1 MQDGLGELPIRTKEL
16 NEAGRLQAE
25 GCHDLGLQ
33 PGLCQSVDSPGFS
46 FSSFGVRGPRSRVW
60 NSRSRGPR
68 SRVWNCESKVEGQV
82 SRVKGL
88 VNMPAKT
95 YFEAGQKRLIHH
107 IENLC
112 ETDSSSPL

>member
-60 NSRSRGPR
+60 N
-68 SRVWNCESKVEGQV
+68 CESKVEGQV